1 MNAVAAT
8 RAAIVIL
15 REHAVDVKV
24 VGQWDYALPVGAA
37 NRTSNGPPAR
47 PALALRSATLLAQYT
62 NHCKMSAEATPGV
75 SASGS
80 AAAGG
85 AVPVAPVVPHDADQ
99 TVELTGTKVLRARS
113 MRKRKFTTEELE
125 SRAASEAEGL
135 FVRPPIES
143 DYEGP
148 FWFEKSSTSFIGG
161 EKVHHGITRREH
173 QLLRELV
180 KSGFFTKERLR
191 DVVVPLNDETS
202 RTPRLRAY
210 DWAVTNFS
218 KGRPQLYIVNGS
230 IVDPNLDYQ
239 NELKKHHRLLFDPF
253 RRGTHLF
260 FETDG
265 PSGSAS
271 SASGGGPGGASSA
284 GGSSAAGGAS
294 SAAKPV
300 VHRTTVGQLCFIK
313 WCIEH
318 QVDRYVE
325 THLDEIRAHMS
336 ATTKKAGPMKRR
348 KELTSAPRKM
358 LRGAVFDPMSVA

>member
-1 MNAVAAT
+1 MDVSDAAT
-8 RAAIVIL
+8 MAAAHL
-15 REHAVDVKV
+15 
-24 VGQWDYALPVGAA
+24 
-37 NRTSNGPPAR
+37 S
-47 PALALRSATLLAQYT
+47 SADA
-62 NHCKMSAEATPGV
+62 
-75 SASGS
+75 GS
-80 AAAGG
+80 ADASSAHTGMPH
-85 AVPVAPVVPHDADQ
+85 AVVPHDASE
-99 TVELTGTKVLRARS
+99 TLELTGTKVLRARS

-125 SRAASEAEGL
+125 TRAATEAEGA

-148 FWFEKSSTSFIGG
+148 FWFEKSSTSFVAG

-180 KSGFFTKERLR
+180 KSGFFTKDRLR

-260 FETDG
+260 FETD
-265 PSGSAS
+265 
-271 SASGGGPGGASSA
+271 A
-284 GGSSAAGGAS
+284 GAAGGA
-294 SAAKPV
+294 AAGGGGGPVVPKPV

-325 THLDEIRAHMS
+325 AHLDEIRAHMS
-336 ATTKKAGPMKRR
+336 ATTKKNGPMKRR

-358 LRGAVFDPMSVA
+358 LRGAVFDPMTVS